1 MVAVPGIGYAEGRA
15 GTNYRR
21 PGESAAKEDSG
32 LMRPL
37 LFVNWR
43 SVHRAFCGVMWV
55 IAVVLAV
62 VVLVHVGLPA
72 ESGHHAAHVVR

>member
-1 MVAVPGIGYAEGRA
+1 
-15 GTNYRR
+15 
-21 PGESAAKEDSG
+21 
-32 LMRPL
+32 MRPL

-62 VVLVHVGLPA
+62 VVLAHVGMPA
-72 ESGHHAAHVVR
+72 ESSHHAAHVVR

>member
-1 MVAVPGIGYAEGRA
+1 MVALRAIGYAVGRA

-21 PGESAAKEDSG
+21 PGGPAARDGIG

-43 SVHRAFCGVMWV
+43 SVHRGFCGVMWV
-55 IAVVLAV
+55 IAIVLAV
-62 VVLVHVGLPA
+62 VVLSHIGLV

>member
-1 MVAVPGIGYAEGRA
+1 MACRDYVQNPGA
-15 GTNYRR
+15 
-21 PGESAAKEDSG
+21 PAAREDRG

-43 SVHRAFCGVMWV
+43 SVHRGFCGVMWV

-62 VVLVHVGLPA
+62 VVLAHVGMPA

>member
-1 MVAVPGIGYAEGRA
+1 MGDRA
-15 GTNYRR
+15 GITHTR
-21 PGESAAKEDSG
+21 PSG
-32 LMRPL
+32 RDDLMRPL

-43 SVHRAFCGVMWV
+43 SVHRGFCGVMWV

-72 ESGHHAAHVVR
+72 QSGHHAAHVVR